1 MSGFQ
6 IRVNATPAGQ
16 GSKRHVGHGV
26 MVEDAGD
33 RLVSWREAI
42 RSEAQG
48 VLEAGAEPILA
59 GPIGVKARIIMPR
72 PKRHFRTGKHAGELR
87 ADAPYWC
94 DTTPDVDKV
103 TRSILDALT
112 DAGVWR
118 DDRQVAWPDIRQ
130 VYAAP
135 GEAPGALITIT
146 PLSEATG

>member
-6 IRVNATPAGQ
+6 ICVNAIPAGQ

-26 MVEDAGD
+26 MVEQAGP
-33 RLVSWREAI
+33 RLKSWREAI
-42 RSEAQG
+42 RSEAQDAI
-48 VLEAGAEPILA
+48 EAGATPILE
-59 GPIGVKARIIMPR
+59 GPIAVVARIIMPR
-72 PKRHFRTGKHAGELR
+72 PKSHFRTGKHAGELR

-94 DTTPDVDKV
+94 ATTPDVDKV
-103 TRSILDALT
+103 TRSMFDALT

-135 GEAPGALITIT
+135 GEAPGAVITIT
-146 PLSEATG
+146 PLGMTE